1 MPDDDRNAASPKV
14 KALRERYAAEMAR
27 MAVKVVKL
35 LERESSKL
43 LELKPLKILTSSPER
58 PPPRRD
64 GFQWWDRGAPPP
76 GPPRRDKHPYE
87 FHSAFVEAQP
97 PSNWIRDG
105 GQLSGRSRGSWI
117 NRGR

>member
-1 MPDDDRNAASPKV
+1 MPDDDRNATSPKV

-64 GFQWWDRGAPPP
+64 GYMWWDRGAPPP
-76 GPPRRDKHPYE
+76 QPPHRERYY
-87 FHSAFVEAQP
+87 HSAFDEAQR
-97 PSNWIRDG
+97 PSNWVRDG
-105 GQLSGRSRGSWI
+105 GRLSRGSWLD
-117 NRGR
+117 RGR